1 VVLNIFKKSG
11 RDDRIQRCYLVL
23 YENTGEATGYSQ
35 PPDLDWSDVCVTPKQ
50 EMTFLSVEN
59 KKHNLVSARLW

>member
-1 VVLNIFKKSG
+1 MVLNIFKKSG

-23 YENTGEATGYSQ
+23 DENTGEATGSSQ

-50 EMTFLSVEN
+50 EITFLSVEN